1 MRITEDSPDRL
12 VLQEQTIW
20 ISVICG
26 AAAVWIG
33 AVSVLHQAWRPLVGA
48 ALFACFGILFIRKSR
63 VEISRSTHTVIIKI
77 TKPFNWRTVR
87 LRFDEVKDVVIE
99 PDAMQSNRTPSCRLA
114 LTTSSGSQPLS
125 EVYSGGYVRYESMRE
140 SVLAALGRP
149 IADALEASLRHL
161 VTSRRI
167 IEAVELLRSQQ
178 KMGLAAAR
186 QRVEEVQREIGSS

>member
-20 ISVICG
+20 VSVICG
-26 AAAVWIG
+26 TAALWVG

-63 VEISRSTHTVIIKI
+63 VDISRSKHTVTIA
-77 TKPFNWRTVR
+77 TTRPFSRRTVQ
-87 LRFDEVKDVVIE
+87 LNFDDIKDVAIE

-114 LTTSSGSQPLS
+114 FTTSSGSQALS
-125 EVYSGGYVRYESMRE
+125 EVYSGGYASNESMRE

-149 IADALEASLRHL
+149 IVGAFDVSLRHL
-161 VTSRRI
+161 VASRRI
-167 IEAVELLRSQQ
+167 IEAVALLRSQQ
-178 KMGLAAAR
+178 KMSLVAAR
-186 QRVEEVQREIGSS
+186 QRVEELQRESGSS